1 MNNCIHLV
9 CRASLSG
16 CSATLV
22 LAMAVWPTSAQEV
35 EPLDREA
42 IALIRDEAMHRS
54 QIMEIAWHLTDLYGP
69 RLPGSSNHRAA
80 GEYTRGLLAGWGL
93 ADARLEPWGPFGEG
107 WENERF
113 YARAVSPQAYTLIGY
128 PFAWTPGT
136 DGWVKGEATI
146 VRIESE
152 NDFDRYRGT
161 LKGKFVLTVPPR
173 DLKPR
178 FEWPNLPRRLSEEE
192 LSRMREGYLGE
203 EDRPSDWEWF
213 DARRFLRRD
222 LSAFLLQEGIAAWLM
237 YGDGDG
243 GRVDIQC
250 CTPRRQGLPTVVGL
264 IQEHYGRIFRT
275 LEHGVPVTLEMFVQN
290 RVDTEHTASFNV
302 LAEIPGSDKAQE
314 IVMLGAHL
322 DSWHAGTGATDN
334 AAGVA
339 VVMEAIRILEATGL
353 KMRRTVRVALWGV
366 EEFPYP
372 DGAYSYLAE
381 HFVEWADPTPIPKP
395 NHANLSVYFNLDI
408 GTGRIRGVYLQGNDR
423 VAPIFERWMEPFHD
437 LGMTALSPGG
447 IGGSDDGTFNRA
459 GIPAFL
465 FIQDPVADWAH
476 HSSMDTYERLIEDDL
491 KQAAAIMASFVYH
504 AANREEKFP
513 RKPLTGSDE
522 KGAGLSR

>member
-1 MNNCIHLV
+1 MVDRLRYRAKRPGFAILLV
-9 CRASLSG
+9 IGTA
-16 CSATLV
+16 A
-22 LAMAVWPTSAQEV
+22 WPRMGQEV

-80 GEYTRGLLAGWGL
+80 GEYTRGLLAEWGL

-113 YARAVSPQAYTLIGY
+113 YAHAVSPQAYPLIGY

-178 FEWPNLPRRLSEEE
+178 FEWPNIPRRLSEEE
-192 LSRMREGYLGE
+192 LSRMREGYLSY
-203 EDRPSDWEWF
+203 EDLPSDWEWF
-213 DARRFLRRD
+213 DARRFLAPE

-290 RVDTEHTASFNV
+290 RVDAEHTASFNV

-322 DSWHAGTGATDN
+322 DSYHAGTGATDN

-353 KMRRTVRVALWGV
+353 EMRRTVRVALWGV
-366 EEFPYP
+366 EEHPYP
-372 DGAYSYLAE
+372 DGGYSYLAE
-381 HFVEWADPTPIPKP
+381 HFVEWTDPDSIPTPKP
-395 NHANLSVYFNLDI
+395 NHANLSVYFNLDM

-437 LGMTALSPGG
+437 LGMTTLSPRNLE
-447 IGGSDDGTFNRA
+447 GSDDTTFNWA

-513 RKPLTGSDE
+513 RKHESSG
-522 KGAGLSR
+522 